1 MFVGNLKATNP
12 FGPSPFGGTPKP
24 EKKQPS
30 ANSKELPPRFM
41 NYVADYGG
49 CGFWRII
56 WPEYLLNND
65 EKCMV
70 HTSTVMAWDP
80 NYYFNVKAIKI
91 QRQASS
97 NQKEFVKFLCQLGE
111 KKDFRVIYDIDDIPF
126 IEDIPHYNKHRTAFA
141 SDEIRNNIQEIME
154 MCGNMT
160 VTNNFM
166 KDYFQSKLAD
176 HVKID
181 VIPNYIPKFWMGN
194 YYNRELIEENYSKHK
209 NKPRICWNG
218 SGAHFDVDRRIK
230 GKDDFY
236 HINDIVR
243 KTVNDFQWVFF
254 GGISYELADLV
265 RSGKVEWVP
274 WSKLFNYPEKLFTL
288 NINMFVAPLAE
299 NNFNRAKSDLKY
311 LEASTL
317 GIPIACQDMCT
328 YEDAPIKFKTGDE
341 MIDRIKEV
349 LKDER
354 RYIKESVNGRRFAES
369 RFLEREE
376 NIGKFFES
384 YMYAKGD
391 PNRKFLTYAN

>member
-12 FGPSPFGGTPKP
+12 FGPSPFGSTPKP
-24 EKKQPS
+24 DNKKAPV
-30 ANSKELPPRFM
+30 NNKELPPRFM

-56 WPEYLLNND
+56 WPEYLLNNE

-80 NYYFNVKAIKI
+80 NYYFNVKSIKI

-194 YYNRELIEENYSKHK
+194 FYNRELIEENYSKHK
-209 NKPRICWNG
+209 NKI
-218 SGAHFDVDRRIK
+218 I
-230 GKDDFY
+230 
-236 HINDIVR
+236 
-243 KTVNDFQWVFF
+243 
-254 GGISYELADLV
+254 
-265 RSGKVEWVP
+265 
-274 WSKLFNYPEKLFTL
+274 
-288 NINMFVAPLAE
+288 
-299 NNFNRAKSDLKY
+299 
-311 LEASTL
+311 
-317 GIPIACQDMCT
+317 
-328 YEDAPIKFKTGDE
+328 
-341 MIDRIKEV
+341 
-349 LKDER
+349 
-354 RYIKESVNGRRFAES
+354 
-369 RFLEREE
+369 
-376 NIGKFFES
+376 
-384 YMYAKGD
+384 
-391 PNRKFLTYAN
+391 